1 MVVLEQVTAQVSDVF
16 EKYHKRLESD
26 IFANDVTPRLVQS
39 GAISHEEANKVKF
52 LTSNTTAMKVG
63 KNTEAVRHPRLRIF
77 VHQRT
82 TYFSYVHVCIVCFLN
97 LVLGSTRANYAQRRQ
112 MLRLFL

>member
-1 MVVLEQVTAQVSDVF
+1 MFFYYFFLLLELVTAQVSDVF

-63 KNTEAVRHPRLRIF
+63 KNTETARH
-77 VHQRT
+77 H
-82 TYFSYVHVCIVCFLN
+82 
-97 LVLGSTRANYAQRRQ
+97 
-112 MLRLFL
+112 